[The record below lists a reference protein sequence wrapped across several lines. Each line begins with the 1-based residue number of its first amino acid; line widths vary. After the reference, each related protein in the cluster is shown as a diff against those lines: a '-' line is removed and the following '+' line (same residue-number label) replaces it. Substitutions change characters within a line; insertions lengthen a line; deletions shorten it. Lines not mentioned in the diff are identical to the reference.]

1 MSFKFQLMLLFLNRL
16 LSYGLKLDSDCFVN
30 DKQNHLVR
38 LAHRC
43 DSGLSWIHLN
53 HRPQFNVSLHKSF
66 YDFHNSVTFKEQYS
80 FELYFKPNCVL
91 KAKLLVDPRGS
102 IVSIEQKSN
111 LPAVLFGFPFQVE
124 VHSNGLT
131 IRSRGGLTMKQT
143 CKVDFE
149 FTSHDKFRVLVG
161 FWAESSFNNINV
173 IYFNATTSDD
183 H

>member
-1 MSFKFQLMLLFLNRL
+1 MSFKLQLTLLLLNCL
-16 LSYGLKLDSDCFVN
+16 LIDGLKLDSDCFVN

-53 HRPQFNVSLHKSF
+53 HRPQFNVTLHKSF
-66 YDFHNSVTFKEQYS
+66 YDLRNSASFKEHS
-80 FELYFKPNCVL
+80 FELYFKPDCVL

-111 LPAVLFGFPFQVE
+111 RPAVLFGLPFQVE

-131 IRSRGGLTMKQT
+131 IRSRSGLTMKQT

-149 FTSHDKFRVLVG
+149 STGHNKYRVLVG
-161 FWAESSFNNINV
+161 FWAESSFNNIDV
-173 IYFNATTSDD
+173 IYFNATTSDSR
-183 H
+183 